1 MTDGANTDG
10 TNIVTE
16 QDGRVLMIGINRP
29 DKRNSI
35 TPEMMVDLAHA
46 LTRLNDD
53 PELRAGVLYGEGAH
67 FTSGLDLMQFVPY
80 LSGQKPPLETPAID
94 ALQLKARCTKP
105 LIAAVRGITF
115 TVGIELMLACDIAIA
130 GDDVRFAQMETKR
143 GIMVSG
149 GGTVR
154 WTQRCGSGNGLYHL
168 LRGDEFGADEALR
181 MGLVQEV
188 VAASEVKARAVALAH
203 EIAANAPLAVQA
215 TKANVLTYL
224 DQGEQAAFASLGTT
238 QAKLAGS
245 KDAMEGVAAMMQKRT
260 PAFTGA

>member
-1 MTDGANTDG
+1 MSDTPNV
-10 TNIVTE
+10 IIE
-16 QDGRVLMIGINRP
+16 QDGQVLLIGINRP
-29 DKRNSI
+29 DKRNSL

-53 PELRAGVLYGEGAH
+53 PELRVGVLYGEGEH

-105 LIAAVRGITF
+105 LVAAVRGISF
-115 TVGIELMLACDIAIA
+115 TVGIELMLACDIAVA

-154 WTQRCGSGNGLYHL
+154 WVQRCGSGNGLYHL
-168 LRGDEFGADEALR
+168 LRGDEFGAEEALR
-181 MGLVQEV
+181 IGLVQEV
-188 VAASEVKARAVALAH
+188 VPAAETKARATALAQD
-203 EIAANAPLAVQA
+203 IAANAPLAVQA
-215 TKANVLTYL
+215 TKANVMTFLN
-224 DQGEQAAFASLGTT
+224 QGEQAAFATLNGT
-238 QAKLAGS
+238 QAKLAAS
-245 KDAMEGVAAMMQKRT
+245 QDAMEGVAAMIQRRT
-260 PAFTGA
+260 PVFKGA